1 MQMPPTSKPHQAMA
15 APFQPIQHIPAP
27 AEPVYS
33 VDEDI
38 QDLAM
43 EIYARLAVD
52 HISQGGANT
61 EGLRDLASD
70 ARLAAKAFFEDQT
83 NDQ

>member
-1 MQMPPTSKPHQAMA
+1 MQPMAPNSPMAQQIANLPPQLQTPL
-15 APFQPIQHIPAP
+15 
-27 AEPVYS
+27 EPVYS
-33 VDEDI
+33 VEQDI

-83 NDQ
+83 NGQ